1 MAGYEEYR
9 WWKREIDVCKKG
21 MVNNSLTDFNAMTEP
36 SYLSGYSR
44 ELATRSWFGRVN
56 YAFDSRYLFE
66 ANIRYDGSSRF
77 AKENRWGVFPSFSAG
92 WRLSEESFIKDL
104 NFFDNLKLRASWG
117 KLGNSAINNY
127 YAYQSLYAVNNYVF
141 GGNVSSGFGM
151 SSFSNPNLQWE
162 TTTVTN
168 IGLDL
173 SLLNNR
179 LSATV
184 EWYNKL
190 TDGILYQ
197 PSLSA
202 TLSYFGSPY
211 RNIAEVLNR
220 GLELTVGWQDRVK
233 DFHYSVNAN
242 FSLNKN
248 EVTKYKGA
256 LERGW
261 KDDTY
266 FTNIGDVSTGGD
278 TRVLEGHTINEFY
291 VLNLY
296 KGNGNYFNADGS
308 VNPNGGPKDGMIRTE
323 QDMEWLKAMVAK
335 GYEFYPAKGISKSEI
350 WYGDVIYADINGDG
364 IYGDDNDRDFQGYS
378 ATPKYYYGLQA
389 SASWKGFDFSMS
401 WAGAAGFKIL
411 WWEQS
416 LNSTR
421 LTRCYGIGQ
430 EVADDHYFYN
440 PENPSDPRTNIWSE
454 NTRLTFGGTAQTETS
469 SQLWLHN
476 GNYLKLKNLT
486 IGYTFPSKWME
497 KLFVQNL
504 RIYATGENLL
514 TITKFKGLDPEMAA
528 GNGYFPIRQYA
539 FGINI
544 TF

>member
-9 WWKREIDVCKKG
+9 WWKREIDICKKG

-323 QDMEWLKAMVAK
+323 ADMEWVKAMIAA
-335 GYEFYPAKGISKSEI
+335 GYKFAGVNSVGKSKL
-350 WYGDVIYADINGDG
+350 WYGDLLYQDYNGDG
-364 IYGDDNDRDFQGYS
+364 NFGDANDMYFTGHS
-378 ATPKYYYGLQA
+378 NTPKVHAGLNI
-389 SASWKGFDFSMS
+389 SMDWKGIDMSMI
-401 WAGAAGFKIL
+401 WTGAFGFY
-411 WWEQS
+411 
-416 LNSTR
+416 LNWNNAYNRST
-421 LTRCYGIGQ
+421 LNYGQ
-430 EVADDHYFYN
+430 AALKHVADDHYFYD
-440 PENPSDPRTNIWSE
+440 PEKPEDPRTNIHGKYP
-454 NTRLTFGGTAQTETS
+454 RLTYGTGYNNTTTS
-469 SQLWLHN
+469 DWYEYR
-476 GNYLKLKNLT
+476 GDYVKLKNIQ
-486 IGYTFPSKWME
+486 IGYTLPKSVVNKILLSK
-497 KLFVQNL
+497 L
-504 RIYATGENLL
+504 RAYVSMDNIL
-514 TITKFKGLDPEMAA
+514 TITKYPGMDPELGVDMK
-528 GNGYFPIRQYA
+528 YPLMKQIA
-539 FGINI
+539 FGIQAS
-544 TF
+544 F